1 MLQEDM
7 KKLIK
12 NILNEETEG
21 LRERFIR
28 SAESLPYIIESIVDT
43 NLISGVEVDNITFDE
58 RYTEIAGDII
68 ITSWHEDPD
77 LFEFTQQLRRIDGE
91 LDKVLLKYSFK
102 DNGSFGRNTGKY
114 NNLMW
119 YFIGCE
125 WSSDNQFILKMTYAF
140 RQEEYDE
147 D

>member
-1 MLQEDM
+1 M
-7 KKLIK
+7 KNLIK

-21 LRERFIR
+21 LRERFIK
-28 SAESLPYIIESIVDT
+28 SAESVPYIVESIVDT
-43 NLISGVEVDNITFDE
+43 NIINGVEVQNITFDE

>member
-1 MLQEDM
+1 M
-7 KKLIK
+7 KNLIK

-21 LRERFIR
+21 LREKFIR
-28 SAESLPYIIESIVDT
+28 SAESIPYIIESIVDT
-43 NLISGVEVDNITFDE
+43 NLINGVEVQNITFDG
-58 RYTEIAGDII
+58 RYNEIAGDII
-68 ITSWHEDPD
+68 LTSWHEDPD
-77 LFEFTQQLRRIDGE
+77 LFEFTQQLRRIDKE
-91 LDKVLLKYSFK
+91 LDKVLLNYSFK

-125 WSSDNQFILKMTYAF
+125 WSSGNEFILKMTYAF
-140 RQEEYDE
+140 RQDEYDE

>member
-1 MLQEDM
+1 M
-7 KKLIK
+7 KNLIK

-21 LRERFIR
+21 LRERFVR
-28 SAESLPYIIESIVDT
+28 SAESIPYIVESIVDT
-43 NLISGVEVDNITFDE
+43 NLINGVEVENITFDE
-58 RYTEIAGDII
+58 KYTEIAGDII
-68 ITSWHEDPD
+68 VTSWNEDPD
-77 LFEFTQQLRRIDGE
+77 LYEFTQQLRRIDGE

-102 DNGSFGRNTGKY
+102 DNGSFGRNTDKY

-125 WSSDNQFILKMTYAF
+125 WSSDNNFTLKVKYAF
-140 RQEEYDE
+140 RQEDYDE

>member
-1 MLQEDM
+1 M
-7 KKLIK
+7 KNLIK

-21 LRERFIR
+21 LRERFVR
-28 SAESLPYIIESIVDT
+28 SAESIPYIVESIVDT
-43 NLISGVEVDNITFDE
+43 NLINGVEVENITFDE
-58 RYTEIAGDII
+58 KYTEIAGDII
-68 ITSWHEDPD
+68 VTSWNEDPD
-77 LFEFTQQLRRIDGE
+77 LYEFTQQLRRIDGE

-102 DNGSFGRNTGKY
+102 DNGSFGRNTDKY

-125 WSSDNQFILKMTYAF
+125 WSSDNNFILKVKYAF

-147 D
+147 E

>member
-1 MLQEDM
+1 MRHKVRQM
-7 KKLIK
+7 
-12 NILNEETEG
+12 
-21 LRERFIR
+21 LRENDSELKSRFIR
-28 SAESLPYIIESIVDT
+28 STEAIPYIIESIVDT
-43 NLISGVEVDNITFDE
+43 NLINDIEVQNITFDE
-58 RYTEIAGDII
+58 RYTEIAGDLV

-77 LFEFTQQLRRIDGE
+77 LFEFTRQLGRIDKE

-102 DNGSFGRNTGKY
+102 SNGSFGKNIGKF

-125 WSSDNQFILKMTYAF
+125 WSSDNEFILKMTYEF

>member
-1 MLQEDM
+1 MRHKVRQM
-7 KKLIK
+7 
-12 NILNEETEG
+12 
-21 LRERFIR
+21 LRENDSELKSRFIR
-28 SAESLPYIIESIVDT
+28 STEAIPYIIESIVDT
-43 NLISGVEVDNITFDE
+43 NLINDIEVQNITFDE
-58 RYTEIAGDII
+58 RYIEIAGDLVIK
-68 ITSWHEDPD
+68 SWHEDPD
-77 LFEFTQQLRRIDGE
+77 LFEFTRQLGRIDKE

-102 DNGSFGRNTGKY
+102 SNGSFGKNTGKY

-125 WSSDNQFILKMTYAF
+125 WSSDNEFILKMTYAF

>member
-1 MLQEDM
+1 M
-7 KKLIK
+7 KDLIK
-12 NILNEETEG
+12 DILNEETGG
-21 LRERFIR
+21 LREKFIR
-28 SAESLPYIIESIVDT
+28 SAESLPYIIESIVDKD
-43 NLISGVEVDNITFDE
+43 LINGVEVDNITFDE

-68 ITSWHEDPD
+68 LTSWHEDPD
-77 LFEFTQQLRRIDGE
+77 LYEFTQQLRRIDAE

-102 DNGSFGRNTGKY
+102 DNGSFGRNIGKY

-125 WSSDNQFILKMTYAF
+125 WSSDNQFILKIKYAF

>member
-1 MLQEDM
+1 M

-28 SAESLPYIIESIVDT
+28 SAESIPYIVESIVDT
-43 NLISGVEVDNITFDE
+43 NIINGVEVENITFDE

-68 ITSWHEDPD
+68 LTSWHEDPD
-77 LFEFTQQLRRIDGE
+77 LYEFTQQLRRIDAE

-102 DNGSFGRNTGKY
+102 DNGSFGRNIGKY

-147 D
+147 E

>member
-1 MLQEDM
+1 MRHKIRQILKEDDGE
-7 KKLIK
+7 L
-12 NILNEETEG
+12 ES
-21 LRERFIR
+21 RFIR
-28 SAESLPYIIESIVDT
+28 STESIPYIIQSIVDT
-43 NLISGVEVDNITFDE
+43 NLINDVEVQNITFDE
-58 RYTEIAGDII
+58 RYSEIAGDLL

-77 LFEFTQQLRRIDGE
+77 LFEFTRQLGRIDGE

-102 DNGSFGRNTGKY
+102 SNGSFGKNTGKY

>member
-1 MLQEDM
+1 M
-7 KKLIK
+7 KNLIK

-21 LRERFIR
+21 LRKRFIR
-28 SAESLPYIIESIVDT
+28 SAESIPYIVESIVDT
-43 NLISGVEVDNITFDE
+43 NLINGVEVENITFDE
-58 RYTEIAGDII
+58 KYTEIAGDII
-68 ITSWHEDPD
+68 VTSWHEDPD
-77 LFEFTQQLRRIDGE
+77 LYEFTQQLRRVDNE

-102 DNGSFGRNTGKY
+102 DNGSFGRNTDKY

-125 WSSDNQFILKMTYAF
+125 WSSDNNFTLKVKYAF
-140 RQEEYDE
+140 RQEDYDE

>member
-1 MLQEDM
+1 M
-7 KKLIK
+7 KNLIK
-12 NILNEETEG
+12 NILSEEAEG
-21 LRERFIR
+21 LREKFMR
-28 SAESLPYIIESIVDT
+28 SAESIPYIIESIVDT
-43 NLISGVEVDNITFDE
+43 NFINGVEVKNITFDE
-58 RYTEIAGDII
+58 RYSEIAGDLVIK
-68 ITSWHEDPD
+68 SWHEDPD
-77 LFEFTQQLRRIDGE
+77 LFEFTRQLGRIDGE
-91 LDKVLLKYSFK
+91 LDKLLLKYSFK
-102 DNGSFGRNTGKY
+102 SNGSFGKNTGKY

>member
-1 MLQEDM
+1 M
-7 KKLIK
+7 
-12 NILNEETEG
+12 
-21 LRERFIR
+21 
-28 SAESLPYIIESIVDT
+28 S
-43 NLISGVEVDNITFDE
+43 
-58 RYTEIAGDII
+58 
-68 ITSWHEDPD
+68 
-77 LFEFTQQLRRIDGE
+77 RIDGE

-102 DNGSFGRNTGKY
+102 SNGSFGRNIGKY

-125 WSSDNQFILKMTYAF
+125 WSSDNEYILKMRYAF

>member
-1 MLQEDM
+1 MRHKIRQM
-7 KKLIK
+7 
-12 NILNEETEG
+12 
-21 LRERFIR
+21 LRENDGDLKSRFIR
-28 SAESLPYIIESIVDT
+28 STESIPYIIESIVDT
-43 NLISGVEVDNITFDE
+43 NLINDIEVQNITFDE
-58 RYTEIAGDII
+58 RYTEIAGDLV

-77 LFEFTQQLRRIDGE
+77 LFEFTRQLGRIDKE

-102 DNGSFGRNTGKY
+102 SNGSFGKNIGKF

-125 WSSDNQFILKMTYAF
+125 WSSDNEFILKMTYAF

>member
-1 MLQEDM
+1 M
-7 KKLIK
+7 KDLIK
-12 NILNEETEG
+12 DILNEETEG

-28 SAESLPYIIESIVDT
+28 SAESLPYIIESIVDKD
-43 NLISGVEVDNITFDE
+43 LINGVEVENITFDE

-68 ITSWHEDPD
+68 LTSWHEDPD
-77 LFEFTQQLRRIDGE
+77 LIEFTLQLRRIDKE
-91 LDKVLLKYSFK
+91 LDKVLLNYSFK

-125 WSSDNQFILKMTYAF
+125 WSSDNQFILKMKYAF

-147 D
+147 E

>member
-1 MLQEDM
+1 M
-7 KKLIK
+7 
-12 NILNEETEG
+12 
-21 LRERFIR
+21 LRENDSELKSRFIR
-28 SAESLPYIIESIVDT
+28 STEAIPYIIESIVDT
-43 NLISGVEVDNITFDE
+43 NLINDIEVQNITFDE
-58 RYTEIAGDII
+58 RYIEIAGDLV
-68 ITSWHEDPD
+68 ITSWNEDPD
-77 LFEFTQQLRRIDGE
+77 LFEFTRQLGRIDKE
-91 LDKVLLKYSFK
+91 LGKVLLKYSFK
-102 DNGSFGRNTGKY
+102 SNGSFGKNIGKY

>member
-1 MLQEDM
+1 M
-7 KKLIK
+7 KDLIK
-12 NILNEETEG
+12 NILNEETED

-28 SAESLPYIIESIVDT
+28 SAKSIPYIIESIVDT
-43 NLISGVEVDNITFDE
+43 NIINGVEVENITFDDK
-58 RYTEIAGDII
+58 YTEISGDII
-68 ITSWHEDPD
+68 ITSWNEDPD
-77 LFEFTQQLRRIDGE
+77 LYEFTRQLGRIDNE

-102 DNGSFGRNTGKY
+102 DNGSFGRNVSKY

-125 WSSDNQFILKMTYAF
+125 WSSDNEFILKMKYAF

>member
-1 MLQEDM
+1 M
-7 KKLIK
+7 KNLIK
-12 NILNEETEG
+12 KILNEETEG

-28 SAESLPYIIESIVDT
+28 SAESIPYIVESIVDT
-43 NLISGVEVDNITFDE
+43 NLINGVEVENITFDE
-58 RYTEIAGDII
+58 KYTEIAGDII
-68 ITSWHEDPD
+68 ITSYHEDPD
-77 LFEFTQQLRRIDGE
+77 LYEFTQQLRRIDGE

-102 DNGSFGRNTGKY
+102 DNGSFGRNTDKY

-147 D
+147 E

>member
-1 MLQEDM
+1 M
-7 KKLIK
+7 KNLIK

-21 LRERFIR
+21 LREKFIR
-28 SAESLPYIIESIVDT
+28 SVESLPYIIESIVDT
-43 NLISGVEVDNITFDE
+43 NLINGVEVENITFDE
-58 RYTEIAGDII
+58 KYTEIAGDII
-68 ITSWHEDPD
+68 ITSWNEDPD
-77 LFEFTQQLRRIDGE
+77 LYEFTQQLRRIDNE

-102 DNGSFGRNTGKY
+102 DNGSFRQNIGKY

-125 WSSDNQFILKMTYAF
+125 WSSNNEFILKMRYAF

>member
-1 MLQEDM
+1 M
-7 KKLIK
+7 KNLIK

-21 LRERFIR
+21 LRERFVR
-28 SAESLPYIIESIVDT
+28 SAESITYIVESIVDT
-43 NLISGVEVDNITFDE
+43 NLINGVEVENITFDE
-58 RYTEIAGDII
+58 KYTEIAGDII
-68 ITSWHEDPD
+68 VTSWNEDPD
-77 LFEFTQQLRRIDGE
+77 LYEFTQQLRRVDNE

-102 DNGSFGRNTGKY
+102 DNGSFGRNTDKY

-125 WSSDNQFILKMTYAF
+125 WSSDNNFILKVKYAF

>member
-1 MLQEDM
+1 M
-7 KKLIK
+7 KNLIK

-28 SAESLPYIIESIVDT
+28 STESIPYIIESIVDT
-43 NLISGVEVDNITFDE
+43 NIINGVEVQNITFDG
-58 RYTEIAGDII
+58 RYNEIAGDII

-77 LFEFTQQLRRIDGE
+77 LFEFTQQLRRIDKE
-91 LDKVLLKYSFK
+91 LDKVLLNYSFK

-125 WSSDNQFILKMTYAF
+125 WSTDNEFILKMTYAF

>member
-1 MLQEDM
+1 MRHKIRQM
-7 KKLIK
+7 
-12 NILNEETEG
+12 
-21 LRERFIR
+21 LRENDGDLKSRFIR
-28 SAESLPYIIESIVDT
+28 STEAIPYIIESIVDT
-43 NLISGVEVDNITFDE
+43 NLINDIEVQNITFDE
-58 RYTEIAGDII
+58 RYIEIAGDLVIK
-68 ITSWHEDPD
+68 SWHEDPD
-77 LFEFTQQLRRIDGE
+77 LFEFTRQLGRIDKE

-102 DNGSFGRNTGKY
+102 SNGSFGKNTGKY

-125 WSSDNQFILKMTYAF
+125 WSSDNEFILKMTYAF

>member
-1 MLQEDM
+1 M
-7 KKLIK
+7 
-12 NILNEETEG
+12 
-21 LRERFIR
+21 LRENDSELKSRFIR
-28 SAESLPYIIESIVDT
+28 STEAIPYIIESIVDT
-43 NLISGVEVDNITFDE
+43 NLINDIEVQNITFDE
-58 RYTEIAGDII
+58 RYIEIAGDLVIK
-68 ITSWHEDPD
+68 SWHEDPD
-77 LFEFTQQLRRIDGE
+77 LFEFTRQLGRIDKE

-102 DNGSFGRNTGKY
+102 SNGSFGKNIGKY

>member
-1 MLQEDM
+1 M
-7 KKLIK
+7 KDLIK
-12 NILNEETEG
+12 DILNEETEG
-21 LRERFIR
+21 LREKFIR
-28 SAESLPYIIESIVDT
+28 SAESIPYIVESIVDT

-102 DNGSFGRNTGKY
+102 DNGSFGRNTDKY

-147 D
+147 E

>member
-1 MLQEDM
+1 M
-7 KKLIK
+7 KNLIK

-21 LRERFIR
+21 LREKFIR
-28 SAESLPYIIESIVDT
+28 SAESIPYIIESIVDT
-43 NLISGVEVDNITFDE
+43 NLINGVEVQNITFDG
-58 RYTEIAGDII
+58 RYNEIAGDII

-77 LFEFTQQLRRIDGE
+77 LFEFTQQLRRIDKE
-91 LDKVLLKYSFK
+91 LDKVLLNYSFK
-102 DNGSFGRNTGKY
+102 SNGSFGRNTDKY

>member
-1 MLQEDM
+1 MRHKVRQM
-7 KKLIK
+7 
-12 NILNEETEG
+12 
-21 LRERFIR
+21 LRENDSELKSRFIR
-28 SAESLPYIIESIVDT
+28 STESIPYIIESIVDT
-43 NLISGVEVDNITFDE
+43 NLINDIEVQNITFDE
-58 RYTEIAGDII
+58 RYPEIGGDLV
-68 ITSWHEDPD
+68 ITSWNEDPD
-77 LFEFTQQLRRIDGE
+77 LFEFTRQLGRIDKE

-102 DNGSFGRNTGKY
+102 SNGSFGKNTGKY

-125 WSSDNQFILKMTYAF
+125 WSSDNEFILKMTYAF

>member
-1 MLQEDM
+1 M
-7 KKLIK
+7 KNLIK

-21 LRERFIR
+21 LREKFIR
-28 SAESLPYIIESIVDT
+28 SAESIPYIIESIVDT
-43 NLISGVEVDNITFDE
+43 NLINGVEVQNITFDG
-58 RYTEIAGDII
+58 RYNEIAGDII

-147 D
+147 E

>member
-1 MLQEDM
+1 M
-7 KKLIK
+7 KNLIK
-12 NILNEETEG
+12 NILSEEAEG
-21 LRERFIR
+21 LREKFMR
-28 SAESLPYIIESIVDT
+28 SAESIPYIVETIVDS
-43 NLISGVEVDNITFDE
+43 NIINGVEVQNITFDE
-58 RYTEIAGDII
+58 RYSEIAGDII

-77 LFEFTQQLRRIDGE
+77 LFEFTQQLRRIDVE

-102 DNGSFGRNTGKY
+102 SNGSFGGNIGKY

-125 WSSDNQFILKMTYAF
+125 WSPDNEFRLKMTYAF

>member
-1 MLQEDM
+1 MRHKVRQM
-7 KKLIK
+7 
-12 NILNEETEG
+12 
-21 LRERFIR
+21 LRENDSELKSRFIR
-28 SAESLPYIIESIVDT
+28 STEAIPYIIESIVDT
-43 NLISGVEVDNITFDE
+43 NLINDIEVQNITFDE
-58 RYTEIAGDII
+58 RYIEIAGDLVIK
-68 ITSWHEDPD
+68 SWHEDPD
-77 LFEFTQQLRRIDGE
+77 LFEFTRQLGRIDKE

-102 DNGSFGRNTGKY
+102 SNGSFGKNIGKY

>member
-1 MLQEDM
+1 MRHKVRQM
-7 KKLIK
+7 
-12 NILNEETEG
+12 
-21 LRERFIR
+21 LRENDSELKSRFIR
-28 SAESLPYIIESIVDT
+28 STEAIPYIIESIVDT
-43 NLISGVEVDNITFDE
+43 NLINDIEVQNITFDE
-58 RYTEIAGDII
+58 RYIEIAGDLVIK
-68 ITSWHEDPD
+68 SWHEDPD
-77 LFEFTQQLRRIDGE
+77 LFEFTRQLGRIDKE

-102 DNGSFGRNTGKY
+102 SNGSFGKNTGKY

-147 D
+147 E